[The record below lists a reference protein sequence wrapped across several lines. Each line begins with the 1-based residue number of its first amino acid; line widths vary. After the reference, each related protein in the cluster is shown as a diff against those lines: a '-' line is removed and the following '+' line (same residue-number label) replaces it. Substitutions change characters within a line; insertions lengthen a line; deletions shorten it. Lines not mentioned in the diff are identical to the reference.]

1 MEQLKVYIDR
11 LKGGDKQKISCTL
24 APSVLDVQ
32 EEELTFPED
41 VQVTG
46 EIYLADDHLI
56 GHLNAKTTALMP
68 CAMCNS
74 ITKVLIHIKDE
85 YITVPL
91 AEVRSAIYDLTPDIR
106 EMLLLQVPQF
116 VECHEGKCP
125 ERETLKNYLAK
136 PGLENTQSQSQPV
149 HFPFADLDKK

>member
-11 LKGGDKQKISCTL
+11 LKGGDKEKVSLTL
-24 APSVLDVQ
+24 SSLILDVK

-56 GHLNAKTTALMP
+56 GHLNAQTTALMP
-68 CAMCNS
+68 CAICNN

-91 AEVRSAIYDLTPDIR
+91 AEVRSAIYDLTPDVR
-106 EMLLLQVPQF
+106 EILLLQVPQF
-116 VECHEGKCP
+116 VECHDGNCP
-125 ERETLKNYLAK
+125 ERETLKNYLSK
-136 PGLENTQSQSQPV
+136 PASEKPKTEAQPV
-149 HFPFADLDKK
+149 HFPFADLS